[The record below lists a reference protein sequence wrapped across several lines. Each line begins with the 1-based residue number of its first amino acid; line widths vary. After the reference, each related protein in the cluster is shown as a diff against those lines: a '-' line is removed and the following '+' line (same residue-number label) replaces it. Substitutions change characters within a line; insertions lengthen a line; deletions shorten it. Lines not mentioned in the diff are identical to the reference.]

1 MKNNKKIVEVLS
13 IAGSDSSGGAGIQA
27 DLKTITSLGGY
38 CVTAITCVT
47 AQNKKEILNIESIDC
62 EILRNQIISLKK
74 DFKIDSIKIG
84 LLTSDICSKVVLDT
98 LKDFNKT
105 PIVVDPVYISS
116 SGFKFINQDSF
127 IKSQSYLTEIATL
140 LTPNIC
146 EAEILSGISPI
157 NNKHQMFEGIKKI
170 FEKFKVPTLLTGGDL
185 DNGME
190 VIDILFDG
198 KNFFKF
204 SCDRIKIKSSHGT
217 GCIFSSAISYYLGF
231 GLSIKK
237 SIEKAKVY
245 ISKVL
250 KRSSEQKK
258 FSYLKH

>member
-1 MKNNKKIVEVLS
+1 MKNKKKIVEVLS
-13 IAGSDSSGGAGIQA
+13 IAGSDSSCGAGIQA

-38 CVTAITCVT
+38 CITAITCVT
-47 AQNKKEILNIESIDC
+47 AQNKKEILNIESVDC
-62 EILRNQIISLKK
+62 DVLRNQIISLKK
-74 DFKIDSIKIG
+74 DFMIDSIKIG
-84 LLTSDICSKVVLDT
+84 LLTSDVCSKMILDT
-98 LKDFNKT
+98 LKDFNKI

-127 IKSQSYLTEIATL
+127 LKSQSYLTEIATL
-140 LTPNIC
+140 ITPNIY

-157 NNKHQMFEGIKKI
+157 NNKHQMLKGIKKI
-170 FEKFKVPTLLTGGDL
+170 FERFKVPTLLTGGDL
-185 DNGME
+185 DNAAE

-204 SCDRIKIKSSHGT
+204 SSRRIKIKSSHGT

-231 GLSIKK
+231 GLSVNK

-250 KRSSEQKK
+250 KRSSEQKN
-258 FSYLKH
+258 FSYLRH